1 MEFNNWTN
9 FTFGRLFKKNCSGIT
24 TQSRHIMA
32 KIFKE
37 RVKIRVYKY
46 NV

>member
-9 FTFGRLFKKNCSGIT
+9 FTFGRLFKKKLQWNH
-24 TQSRHIMA
+24 QSRHIMA